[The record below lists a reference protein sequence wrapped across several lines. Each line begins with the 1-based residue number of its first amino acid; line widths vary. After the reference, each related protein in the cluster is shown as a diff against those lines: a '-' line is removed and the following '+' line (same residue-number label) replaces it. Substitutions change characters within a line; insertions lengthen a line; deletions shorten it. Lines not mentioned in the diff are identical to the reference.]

1 MLSPI
6 EMVFEA
12 IIEII
17 GANIYEPFSNFI
29 DKLFGRKTKN
39 SKRN

>member
-1 MLSPI
+1 MIPPI
-6 EMVFEA
+6 EMIFEA

-29 DKLFGRKTKN
+29 DNINKIRGKK
-39 SKRN
+39 KKK